1 MPWQVAL
8 VDMGHFISE
17 NSVLTGPQ
25 CPDEGIHP
33 AVPPPKTVEEVPEG
47 ALVPP
52 AVKVGPK
59 SVLVIYCEAGQVR
72 QNIQNMNIAKIA
84 VIVADILI
92 SFVLGKRHHCLGSE
106 LAHEGWM
113 D

>member
-1 MPWQVAL
+1 M
-8 VDMGHFISE
+8 
-17 NSVLTGPQ
+17 
-25 CPDEGIHP
+25 
-33 AVPPPKTVEEVPEG
+33 
-47 ALVPP
+47 
-52 AVKVGPK
+52 
-59 SVLVIYCEAGQVR
+59 R